1 MTFEE
6 SNLHDMFGD
15 GFNASAKQKNYEE
28 EEARYLPDDEVID
41 IESIPNCYVTS
52 SSDKVTNY
60 FFNLVYL

>member
-6 SNLHDMFGD
+6 SKLHDMIRD
-15 GFNASAKQKNYEE
+15 GFAAPAKQKNYGE
-28 EEARYLPDDEVID
+28 EEARYFPDDEVID